1 MTNHRIKIWHLIFIL
16 FALIFIVRF
25 DLIITMCEM
34 SALLVSLL
42 FTDYNKIFPQIN
54 LKIIDAAVSLI
65 ALFALPII
73 FIGSA
78 KIRNIIT
85 YPVNGSRAVLILL
98 GFCFLYAPI
107 ITKQDPDFQKNISVT
122 KLLQPFS
129 SVKYFRL
136 KKDIH
141 LQEDTY
147 QTFLSLR
154 REAIPESFNDE
165 IIFFDSLNLSS
176 SLPAPKGSATGKVG
190 SSLIASLSVSSSMP
204 SESVA
209 QLGNVISKSAAA
221 DSTEKSLLF
230 ITNKISPSGRNDKND
245 SYVTLSSGKIGS
257 GNIDNSQVEYYQ
269 NGVAKYILL
278 NDIVSDD
285 GYPIIKEKLF
295 ILGTDEFGRDIF
307 TRLIFGSRISLFVG
321 IFSVFLSLI
330 IGISFAFTAAQKGGI
345 IDLLLSRITDLFLS
359 FPAIF
364 LVILILALFG
374 NNLISVIIVLGLS
387 GWMSLFKIVKTE
399 ISAVKKK
406 DYFITAAQLGLKG
419 RTLLIKEI
427 LPVLLAPVIVNLV
440 FQFSNV
446 ILAES
451 ALSYL
456 GLGTGAEYPSWGAM
470 IESGQE
476 YITQSWWMIF
486 MPGLA
491 LIITLISIN
500 NIGRS
505 INKFYNPKLNV

>member
-1 MTNHRIKIWHLIFIL
+1 MINQRIKIWHLLIVL
-16 FALIFIVRF
+16 FTLIYIIRF

-34 SALLVSLL
+34 LGLL
-42 FTDYNKIFPQIN
+42 FYLFFTEYNKIYPQIN
-54 LKIIDAAVSLI
+54 LKIIDATVAFI
-65 ALFALPII
+65 ALFALPITI
-73 FIGSA
+73 VSSR
-78 KIRNIIT
+78 KIRKAIT
-85 YPVNGSRAVLILL
+85 YPVNISRAVLILL
-98 GFCFLYAPI
+98 GFCFLFAPI

-122 KLLQPFS
+122 KLLPPFS
-129 SVKYFRL
+129 SVQFISL
-136 KKDIH
+136 KKEVNP
-141 LQEDTY
+141 QEDIY
-147 QTFLSLR
+147 KNFFSLR
-154 REAIPESFNDE
+154 DRAISQSFNDE
-165 IIFFDSLNLSS
+165 IIFLDSLRMSS
-176 SLPAPKGSATGKVG
+176 G
-190 SSLIASLSVSSSMP
+190 ASLSS
-204 SESVA
+204 
-209 QLGNVISKSAAA
+209 N
-221 DSTEKSLLF
+221 TEDA
-230 ITNKISPSGRNDKND
+230 NKP
-245 SYVTLSSGKIGS
+245 
-257 GNIDNSQVEYYQ
+257 QVKYYQ
-269 NGVAKYILL
+269 NGVAKDILL
-278 NDIVSDD
+278 VDVVSANRH
-285 GYPIIKEKLF
+285 PIINEKLF

-345 IDLLLSRITDLFLS
+345 IDIILSRVTDLFLS

-399 ISAVKKK
+399 ISSIKKK
-406 DYFITAAQLGLKG
+406 DYFITASQLGLKG
-419 RTLLIKEI
+419 KKLLVKEI

-470 IESGQE
+470 IESGQQ

-486 MPGLA
+486 IPGIA

>member
-1 MTNHRIKIWHLIFIL
+1 
-16 FALIFIVRF
+16 
-25 DLIITMCEM
+25 M
-34 SALLVSLL
+34 SALLAYLL
-42 FTDYNKIFPQIN
+42 FIDYHKNHPQID
-54 LKIIDAAVSLI
+54 LKLTDALLSLI

-73 FIGSA
+73 FIGSS
-78 KIRNIIT
+78 KIKKIIS
-85 YPVNGSRAVLILL
+85 YPVNISSSVLILL
-98 GFCFLYAPI
+98 CFCFLFAPI

-122 KLLQPFS
+122 KLLSPFS
-129 SVKYFRL
+129 SVQFISL
-136 KKDIH
+136 KKEIN
-141 LQEDTY
+141 LQEDIY
-147 QTFLSLR
+147 QTFFSLR
-154 REAIPESFNDE
+154 SKTIPQSFNDE
-165 IIFFDSLNLSS
+165 IIFFDSLVISS
-176 SLPAPKGSATGKVG
+176 SASLPAQKGPTAGKVG
-190 SSLIASLSVSSSMP
+190 SSTKDTGTRLI
-204 SESVA
+204 
-209 QLGNVISKSAAA
+209 K
-221 DSTEKSLLF
+221 
-230 ITNKISPSGRNDKND
+230 
-245 SYVTLSSGKIGS
+245 
-257 GNIDNSQVEYYQ
+257 YYQ
-269 NGVAKYILL
+269 NGVAKDILL
-278 NDIVSDD
+278 DDMVSVD

-295 ILGTDEFGRDIF
+295 IFGTDEFGRDIF

-321 IFSVFLSLI
+321 IFSVFLSLV
-330 IGISFAFTAAQKGGI
+330 IGISFAFTAAQKSGI
-345 IDLLLSRITDLFLS
+345 IDIILSRITDLFLS

-399 ISAVKKK
+399 ISSVKKK
-406 DYFITAAQLGLKG
+406 DYFITASQLGLKG
-419 RTLLIKEI
+419 RKLLIKEI
-427 LPVLLAPVIVNLV
+427 FPVLLAPVIVNLV

-456 GLGTGAEYPSWGAM
+456 GLGTGTEHPSWGAM

-486 MPGLA
+486 IPGLA

>member
-1 MTNHRIKIWHLIFIL
+1 MINQRIKIWHLLIVL
-16 FALIFIVRF
+16 FTLIYIIRF

-34 SALLVSLL
+34 LGLLSYLL
-42 FTDYNKIFPQIN
+42 FTDYNKIYPQIN
-54 LKIIDAAVSLI
+54 LKIIDASLAFT

-73 FIGSA
+73 AASSR
-78 KIRNIIT
+78 KIRKAIT
-85 YPVNGSRAVLILL
+85 YPVNISRAVLILL
-98 GFCFLYAPI
+98 GFCFLFAPI

-122 KLLQPFS
+122 KLLPPFS
-129 SVKYFRL
+129 SVQFISL
-136 KKDIH
+136 KREVNLQDDI
-141 LQEDTY
+141 Y
-147 QTFLSLR
+147 KNFLFLR
-154 REAIPESFNDE
+154 DKAISQSFNDE
-165 IIFFDSLNLSS
+165 IIFLDSLRVSLSS
-176 SLPAPKGSATGKVG
+176 SLSSSVSLPAGKAGSG
-190 SSLIASLSVSSSMP
+190 SSVKDTRIPLV
-204 SESVA
+204 
-209 QLGNVISKSAAA
+209 K
-221 DSTEKSLLF
+221 
-230 ITNKISPSGRNDKND
+230 
-245 SYVTLSSGKIGS
+245 
-257 GNIDNSQVEYYQ
+257 YYQ
-269 NGVAKYILL
+269 NGVAKDILL
-278 NDIVSDD
+278 VDVVSAN
-285 GYPIIKEKLF
+285 GHPIINERLF

-345 IDLLLSRITDLFLS
+345 IDIILSRVTDLFLS

-399 ISAVKKK
+399 ISSVKKK
-406 DYFITAAQLGLKG
+406 DYFITASQLGLKG
-419 RTLLIKEI
+419 KKLLVKEI

-470 IESGQE
+470 IESGQQ

-486 MPGLA
+486 IPGIA

>member
-1 MTNHRIKIWHLIFIL
+1 MINQRIKIWHLIFVL
-16 FALIFIVRF
+16 FVLIFIVRF

-34 SALLVSLL
+34 LGLLVYLM
-42 FTDYNKIFPQIN
+42 FTDVNKIYPQIS
-54 LKIIDAAVSLI
+54 LKIIDAAVALI

-73 FIGSA
+73 ILSSA
-78 KIRNIIT
+78 KIKKIIINHVNI
-85 YPVNGSRAVLILL
+85 SQAVLILL
-98 GFCFLYAPI
+98 GFFFLLAPI

-122 KLLQPFS
+122 KLLPPFS
-129 SVKYFRL
+129 SVQSINL
-136 KKDIH
+136 KKDINP
-141 LQEDTY
+141 QVDIY

-154 REAIPESFNDE
+154 TKAIPESFNDE
-165 IIFFDSLNLSS
+165 IIFLDSLRVSSGASLSS
-176 SLPAPKGSATGKVG
+176 SML
-190 SSLIASLSVSSSMP
+190 

-221 DSTEKSLLF
+221 DSTEKFLRF
-230 ITNKISPSGRNDKND
+230 IKNKISPSGRNDKID
-245 SYVTLSSGKIGS
+245 SSVTLSSGKIGS
-257 GNIDNSQVEYYQ
+257 GNIDKSLVKYYQ
-269 NGVAKYILL
+269 NGVAKEILL
-278 NDIVSDD
+278 DD
-285 GYPIIKEKLF
+285 VISIAGYPIINEKLF
-295 ILGTDEFGRDIF
+295 IFGTDEFGRDIF

-321 IFSVFLSLI
+321 IFSVFLSLV

-345 IDLLLSRITDLFLS
+345 IDLVLSRVTDLFLS

-364 LVILILALFG
+364 LIILILALFG

-399 ISAVKKK
+399 ISSVKKK
-406 DYFITAAQLGLKG
+406 DYFITASQLGLKG
-419 RTLLIKEI
+419 RKLLIKEI

-470 IESGQE
+470 IESGQQ

-486 MPGLA
+486 VPGIA